1 MKVFPWMQKFVSCVV
16 SFAVFAQAQSPPKSH
31 PASFAV
37 SVAVLN
43 SAVDNTHC
51 ETGKELHARVISPLR
66 IGDKDAPSESFL
78 RGNYVFCNRDARGRL
93 RIAGIKFSTLV
104 LSDGQVVPIEAVL
117 QALGRELPTVG
128 PGTIDITVEDR
139 GTGSS
144 RTALMPSSADLGR
157 LSAAST
163 GVVGLRKVQF
173 ENHVM
178 DVGTC
183 WILWSTGDELRVPE
197 SAQVVVRLRTGVQ
210 AGRAGQT
217 GGVNTTSQP
226 K

>member
-1 MKVFPWMQKFVSCVV
+1 PEPNPPNFARISRLYTRGGLGLWKSRVDWDILPPKEGGVLMKVFPWMQKFVSCVV

-93 RIAGIKFSTLV
+93 RIAGIKFS
-104 LSDGQVVPIEAVL
+104 
-117 QALGRELPTVG
+117 AL
-128 PGTIDITVEDR
+128 
-139 GTGSS
+139 
-144 RTALMPSSADLGR
+144 
-157 LSAAST
+157 
-163 GVVGLRKVQF
+163 
-173 ENHVM
+173 
-178 DVGTC
+178 
-183 WILWSTGDELRVPE
+183 
-197 SAQVVVRLRTGVQ
+197 
-210 AGRAGQT
+210 
-217 GGVNTTSQP
+217 
-226 K
+226 